1 MQDTRVRSL
10 GPEDPLEVVLGM
22 AAHSSILA
30 REIPWTEEPGGL
42 QSRGLAR
49 VGYHWA
55 TIPPPHDSA
64 GRGEK
69 LATLSTGKPSAL
81 N

>member
-1 MQDTRVRSL
+1 MQETPVRSL
-10 GPEDPLEVVLGM
+10 GPEDPLEEGM

-30 REIPWTEEPGGL
+30 RAIPWTEKPGGL
-42 QSRGLAR
+42 TGLAR

-55 TIPPPHDSA
+55 TTPPPHDSA